1 MNKGINPNQNGTVV
15 DSLQRWE
22 TAGNIK
28 MDLEGSI
35 GKNKNN

>member
-1 MNKGINPNQNGTVV
+1 MNKGVTPQVNGGTVV

-28 MDLEGSI
+28 MDLESSI
-35 GKNKNN
+35 GK

>member
-1 MNKGINPNQNGTVV
+1 MNKGVKPTAPNGNVV

-28 MDLEGSI
+28 MDLESSI
-35 GKNKNN
+35 GKNGV